1 MLGVDGPADG
11 QAAQEGVAHLDQQ
24 GVQPPDDGV
33 GGVVH
38 GLSLPGGSDVP
49 GRLRGVSSTPR
60 PLTLVTGGSQGIGAA
75 TAVHLAGL
83 GHDVVVG
90 YHSSASEAGAVV
102 AAAQALGVRAVA
114 VRADVADP
122 AGVDALF
129 DAAAELGPVTGLVA
143 NAGLTAHLGDLAD
156 TPVEVV
162 RQVLDVNLLGVVLC
176 ARRAAQ
182 VMSRRRGGVGG
193 AIVTVSSGAA
203 TLGSPHEY
211 VHYAAA
217 KAGVDALT
225 MGLAKELA
233 DDGVRVNAVAPGLVR
248 TGIHAGAGDAGRL
261 DRVVARVPMGRA
273 GEPDEIAPAIAWLL
287 GPEASYCTGAV
298 LRVAGGL

>member
-1 MLGVDGPADG
+1 
-11 QAAQEGVAHLDQQ
+11 
-24 GVQPPDDGV
+24 
-33 GGVVH
+33 
-38 GLSLPGGSDVP
+38 VP
-49 GRLRGVSSTPR
+49 TPR
-60 PLTLVTGGSQGIGAA
+60 RPVTLITGGSRGIGAA

-90 YHSSASEAGAVV
+90 YRSGRAEAAAVV
-102 AAAQALGVRAVA
+102 DAAMAHGVRSVA
-114 VRADVADP
+114 VRADVSDP
-122 AGVDALF
+122 DDVDAMF
-129 DAAAELGPVTGLVA
+129 AAAADLGAVTGLVA

-156 TPVEVV
+156 TPVDVI

-176 ARRAAQ
+176 VRRAAQ
-182 VMSRRRGGVGG
+182 LMSRRRGGRGG
-193 AIVTVSSGAA
+193 AIVAVSSSAA
-203 TLGSPHEY
+203 TSGSPHEY

-217 KAGVDALT
+217 KAGVDALVV
-225 MGLAKELA
+225 GLAKELA

-261 DRVVARVPMGRA
+261 ERATARVPMGRP

-287 GPEASYCTGAV
+287 GPDAAYCTGAV

>member
-1 MLGVDGPADG
+1 M
-11 QAAQEGVAHLDQQ
+11 
-24 GVQPPDDGV
+24 
-33 GGVVH
+33 
-38 GLSLPGGSDVP
+38 
-49 GRLRGVSSTPR
+49 STPPPVPSAPSR
-60 PLTLVTGGSQGIGAA
+60 PVTVVTGGSRGIGAA
-75 TAVHLAGL
+75 TAVHLARQ
-83 GHDVVVG
+83 GHDLVVG
-90 YHSSASEAGAVV
+90 YRSGRVEAEAVV
-102 AAAQALGVRAVA
+102 TAARERGVRAVA

-122 AGVDALF
+122 DDVDALF
-129 DAAAELGPVTGLVA
+129 AAAAEQLGPVTGLVA

-156 TPVEVV
+156 TPVDVV
-162 RQVLDVNLLGVVLC
+162 RQVIDVNLLGVVLC
-176 ARRAAQ
+176 VRRAAQ
-182 VMSRRRGGVGG
+182 VMSLRRGGPGG
-193 AIVTVSSGAA
+193 AIVTVSSSAA
-203 TLGSPHEY
+203 TLGSAHEY

-261 DRVVARVPMGRA
+261 ERVTARVPMGRP

-287 GPEASYCTGAV
+287 GPEAGYVSGAV

>member
-1 MLGVDGPADG
+1 M
-11 QAAQEGVAHLDQQ
+11 
-24 GVQPPDDGV
+24 PD
-33 GGVVH
+33 
-38 GLSLPGGSDVP
+38 S
-49 GRLRGVSSTPR
+49 PR
-60 PLTLVTGGSQGIGAA
+60 PLTLVTGGSRGIGAA
-75 TAVHLAGL
+75 TVVHLAER

-90 YHSSASEAGAVV
+90 HRSGAAEAAAVV
-102 AAAQALGVRAVA
+102 AAAEARGVRAVA
-114 VRADVADP
+114 VRADVTEPDD
-122 AGVDALF
+122 VDALF
-129 DAAAELGPVTGLVA
+129 AAAGALGPVTGLVA
-143 NAGLTAHLGDLAD
+143 NAGVTAHLGDLAD
-156 TPVEVV
+156 TPVDVV

-182 VMSRRRGGVGG
+182 LMSRRRGGAGG
-193 AIVTVSSGAA
+193 SIVAVSSSAA
-203 TLGSPHEY
+203 TLGAPHEY

-217 KAGVDALT
+217 KAGVDALVV
-225 MGLAKELA
+225 GLAKELA

-261 DRVVARVPMGRA
+261 ERATARVPLGRP